1 MARFLIADDSL
12 LSRKM
17 LEKIITDFGH
27 TVVGESKD
35 GEETVQMYEALKPDV
50 LTLDITMPIMNGI
63 ECLEKIIGKYPE
75 AKVLIVSAIGKSS
88 MVLQAMKNGAKYYVT
103 KPLDEKKVIEAISI
117 TIADNNPPPD
127 KSAFY

>member
-63 ECLEKIIGKYPE
+63 ECLEKIISKHPE

-88 MVLQAMKNGAKYYVT
+88 MVLEAMKNGAKYYVT

-127 KSAFY
+127 KGAFY

>member
-35 GEETVQMYEALKPDV
+35 GEETVQMYEALQPDV

-63 ECLEKIIGKYPE
+63 ECLEKIISKYPE

-88 MVLQAMKNGAKYYVT
+88 MVLEAMKNGAKYYVT

-117 TIADNNPPPD
+117 TDR
-127 KSAFY
+127 KSTRLNSSH